1 MMPTSPQPDAADL
14 ARGRRAFLGAVGGAI
29 AAASCPA
36 FAQQQSPVPHRIG
49 FLGSESASNQAK
61 RLEAFR
67 VGLRELGY
75 AEGRNIAIEVR
86 WAEGEYDR
94 LPALAAELAG
104 LKLGAIVV
112 SGTKAT
118 LAMKRATT
126 TIPIVMG
133 STGDPV
139 GLGLLSNLARPGG
152 NITGSTSFSSEFAAK
167 RLELLKEAMPRIS
180 QAAYLVNPAYP
191 PAAPLRAMEPV
202 ARVLKLALR
211 QFEARGPDEFDG
223 AFAAMAQRHVDAL
236 VVQGD
241 TLFSVNAKAI
251 AALALKHRLPSAGV
265 VEFAKSGGLIGNGPD
280 QLDAYRR
287 AATFVDKILK
297 GAKPGDL
304 PIERATRFQLAINL
318 GTAKALGLAIP
329 QTLLLRADEVIQ

>member
-1 MMPTSPQPDAADL
+1 MMPKSPLSGTACP
-14 ARGRRAFLGAVGGAI
+14 RRSRRAFLGAMGGAVAT
-29 AAASCPA
+29 AALPA
-36 FAQQQSPVPHRIG
+36 FAQQQSPAPHRIG
-49 FLGSESASNQAK
+49 FLGSESPSNQAK
-61 RLEAFR
+61 RLDAFR
-67 VGLRELGY
+67 AGLRELGY
-75 AEGRNIAIEVR
+75 AEGRDIAIEVR

-118 LAMKRATT
+118 LAMKRATS

-139 GLGLLSNLARPGG
+139 GLGLLTNLARPGG

-180 QAAYLVNPAYP
+180 QVAYLVNPAYP

-202 ARVLKLALR
+202 ARALKLGLR
-211 QFEARGPDEFDG
+211 QFEARGPGEFDG

-251 AALALKHRLPSAGV
+251 AALALKHRLPSAGQV
-265 VEFAKSGGLIGNGPD
+265 TFAQGGGLIGNGPD
-280 QLDAYRR
+280 QLEGHRR

-297 GAKPGDL
+297 GANPGEL
-304 PIERATRFQLAINL
+304 PIERATRFLLVINL

-329 QTLLLRADEVIQ
+329 QTLLLRADEILQ